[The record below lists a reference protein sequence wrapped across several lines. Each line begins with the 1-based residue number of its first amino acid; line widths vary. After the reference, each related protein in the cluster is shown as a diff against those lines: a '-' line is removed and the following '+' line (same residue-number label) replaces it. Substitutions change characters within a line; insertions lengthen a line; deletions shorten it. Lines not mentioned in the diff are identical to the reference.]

1 MASQKIARYEKEIDA
16 LRQQMLAKFVQMME
30 ACNVTLQDLEA
41 FTQLRR
47 GRKAAS
53 ALLGTAATVKRKRN
67 IAPKYRN
74 PKTGETWSGMGRA
87 PVWIRDA
94 KNRDRF
100 LIPVGE

>member
-1 MASQKIARYEKEIDA
+1 MANQKIARYEKEIGA
-16 LRQQMLAKFVQMME
+16 LRQQMLAKFVQMMD
-30 ACNVTLQDLEA
+30 ACKVTLQDLET
-41 FTQLRR
+41 FTQPRR

-53 ALLGTAATVKRKRN
+53 AVLGTAAPAKRKRN
-67 IAPKYRN
+67 IVPKYRN

-100 LIPVGE
+100 LIPAGE